1 MRSTA
6 DIERQGAQGATLAA
20 ALEGASYRAGDQY
33 LGELRLGHI
42 EAALFALQNLDRW
55 KHEKRRLS
63 LARLEA
69 LHHAMARNELQYQVV
84 CAGAFFA
91 YVRHPHAGKSASEVA
106 RRLADEY
113 NMLCLPGTFFGS
125 DQESY
130 LRFSFAN
137 VEANRMNEIAARL
150 VDSQDAF

>member
-1 MRSTA
+1 
-6 DIERQGAQGATLAA
+6 
-20 ALEGASYRAGDQY
+20 
-33 LGELRLGHI
+33 
-42 EAALFALQNLDRW
+42 
-55 KHEKRRLS
+55 
-63 LARLEA
+63 
-69 LHHAMARNELQYQVV
+69 MARNELEYQVV

-137 VEANRMNEIAARL
+137 IEANRMNEIAARL